1 MDMLGFLIVLV
12 IAIPVLAIVG
22 IVMAVGTRER
32 LKRLEF
38 RLTGIEARLAGLA
51 GEAPSPVPV
60 SAPAPEALPT
70 AAEKPEAKAESED
83 EAPPPAEPEP
93 PAAPAPP
100 LPAAKPKIGL
110 EERFGTQW
118 VVWAGGIALALGG
131 FFLVRYSIEQGWFG
145 PGQRVLLAGAV
156 ALALIAAGE
165 WARRREIHTGVMGL
179 SKADIP
185 SVLTAAGTA
194 IAYADVYAAYALYGF
209 IGPTFAFLLLG
220 VVALGTL
227 AAALVHGPALAGLG
241 LVGAFLTPLIVSS
254 EEPNYW
260 ALYLYL
266 AVVTA
271 ASFALARARM
281 WRWLAVTALVA
292 SALWA
297 LPGIGDLQAL
307 PPHVFHVAAGFTL
320 AALLIVSGLLFGP
333 DAAPGEIDWV
343 SSGALALYLFAAML
357 LVLASGHDAIA
368 LTLFVVLVASTL
380 AIAWRADAAA
390 FAVPAAAI
398 LVTLIFAQWSIDF
411 DVGELGLPTGPVPD
425 SLWEPDRFLFG
436 TPLTL
441 GAAFAFLFGASG
453 FLAQGREE
461 RPLVATLW
469 SASAVLAPIAILI
482 ALYYRIAG
490 FDRSIPFASAALVLA
505 GVFALATEALSRR
518 SPGEERAAS
527 AIFAT
532 GSIASLALALS
543 LALEKGWLTVALA
556 LMVPGIAWVAEKRPL
571 PALRWLA
578 AAVTAC
584 VFGRIAWDP
593 RIVGD
598 AVGTTPIFNWL
609 LYGYGVPAAS
619 FWLAGHMLRRHRDDA
634 PSRVVDAAAI
644 LFTVLLIVLEVR
656 HYITGGDPY
665 ASGSALAEAALDVSL
680 LLAMVIGLE
689 RIRARSGSII
699 HDLGARL
706 LAGIVFI
713 VIVFSLGVSANPLF
727 TGEPVGGPFV
737 NLILLGYGLPAV
749 LAGALALITRETR
762 PQWYSGTAAI
772 AALALALGYL
782 SLELRTLYHG
792 PVLTEGATSDA
803 EQYTYSAVWLIFGVA
818 LLAAGIWYRSLPLRA
833 ASAAVVVLT
842 VLKVFLIDMS
852 DLTGIYRALSF
863 LGLGA
868 VLIGIGWF
876 YQRLLFPR
884 AREPQPEPA
893 AS

>member
-578 AAVTAC
+578 AAVTMA
-584 VFGRIAWDP
+584 VLGRIAWDP